1 MKQIFSEDYLY
12 PANMQFD
19 RGIIE
24 MLLLL
29 VLTPILFFSFKQ
41 KLEFNFDIIVTTTM
55 IFYTLTAFLKAY
67 ILLKII
73 YHYSS
78 QSVSFLIISQ
88 SFGGFISRFVKITK
102 KEKESNEYKYF
113 LIILE
118 FIGILIALFAT
129 LVYDEIIIIN
139 KWELNNNVKI
149 GIINREN

>member
-1 MKQIFSEDYLY
+1 
-12 PANMQFD
+12 
-19 RGIIE
+19 

-41 KLEFNFDIIVTTTM
+41 KLEFNFDIIVTITM

-102 KEKESNEYKYF
+102 EEKESNEYKYF

-129 LVYDEIIIIN
+129 LVYDEIIIN
-139 KWELNNNVKI
+139 K
-149 GIINREN
+149 